1 MNKEFKTESSD
12 KCDIVH
18 ALPKEKAQKL
28 LGLLGFAARARKI
41 VCGTDLCRDEIRR
54 GRLPL
59 VMVAS
64 DASANTKKRITDACK
79 YYDTDLCLIPIT
91 ANELSSRIGKT
102 ASIAVIGVTDM
113 NFVNGIAAL
122 YSNDTLI

>member
-1 MNKEFKTESSD
+1 MNNEGNT
-12 KCDIVH
+12 VH
-18 ALPKEKAQKL
+18 AVPAEKAGKL

-64 DASANTKKRITDACK
+64 DASDNTKKRISDACK
-79 YYDTDLCLIPIT
+79 YYEAELCLIPVT
-91 ANELSSRIGKT
+91 ASELSSRIGKT
-102 ASIAVIGVTDM
+102 ASIAVVGVTDM
-113 NFVNGIAAL
+113 NFVNGISAL
-122 YSNDTLI
+122 YDNDTLI

>member
-1 MNKEFKTESSD
+1 MNKEFLKESSD
-12 KCDIVH
+12 KCDIIH
-18 ALPKEKAQKL
+18 ALPVEKGQKL
-28 LGLLGFAARARKI
+28 LGILGFAARARKI

-79 YYDTDLCLIPIT
+79 YYGTDVCLIPIT

-113 NFVNGIAAL
+113 NFVNGITAL
-122 YSNDTLI
+122 YE